1 MRMGIPENTP
11 DSELVEKL
19 TEKQSQSAKENIEN
33 AKLEYIFSY
42 STGNNG
48 ESFTAKITYDNNKKW
63 CEQLGR
69 YDNSY
74 TSGERWVGLFP
85 EKANNSIA
93 HIRLGTSKNSV
104 RDNFSG
110 TCQIAQ
116 SDSFALNDDQNSSI
130 TLNCVITDAKDGKHT
145 LTTTVAF
152 AGTFKMK
159 FNGNSIEY
167 LL

>member
-48 ESFTAKITYDNNKKW
+48 ESFTAKIAYDNNKK
-63 CEQLGR
+63 CYEQLGR

-116 SDSFALNDDQNSSI
+116 SDSFALNDEQNSSV
-130 TLNCVITDAKDGKHT
+130 TLNCVITDAKDGELT
-145 LTTTVAF
+145 LTTTGAF